1 MMDAMTTQQYEAFSQ
16 AGTKVRMKHDPSQV
30 GECTG
35 KADDEDGDFL
45 VQVSF
50 NGKRPDWF
58 IADQLELLEEEV
70 EDDITRIRTGRIDTI
85 DTLKRAFARIQLG
98 GKMSEIFYSMD
109 TTHTEFMPHQ
119 FKPVLAM
126 LDSPSQGLLIA
137 DEVGLGK
144 TIEAGLIWT
153 ELRFRKQAR
162 RLLVVCP
169 AMLTEKWQY
178 ELRYRFGTAGTITDA
193 AGLLKIL
200 EHPDQMT
207 VDNQCIICS
216 LQGIRPPNE
225 WEKEESSSP
234 AARLA
239 RRLNEMSVE
248 DSAFDMTI
256 IDEAHYLRNPET
268 ASATLGNLLRR
279 VSDHIA
285 LLTAT
290 PVNTSNR
297 DLHSLVKLAD
307 PDQFQ
312 FAEQFQ
318 EILEA
323 NRPLIQASNAL
334 KILTSTYGE
343 VLEHLSEAQQH
354 WVLRRSEQLQEL
366 IEDLEECDL
375 SQTPTSSQRIRLRER
390 VERLNLL
397 SHIITRTRKREV
409 MVNRATRQARHY
421 SVPMSQ
427 QEQSAY
433 EITTEAIAKY
443 AEINNSPEGFL
454 LAMPQRQMSSCI
466 YAAVEHWL
474 HESGQSND
482 INGQIWEDTGQ
493 DSTVDAEKTSRL
505 IDHIGRHISGKIDLD
520 GLRQN
525 DSKYSQLKSSLSDF
539 LMLYPD
545 EKVIVFSYFKK
556 TLRYLNDRLREEGI
570 RSVVV
575 HGGLD
580 KKAIIDEFR
589 NNTTQ
594 QILLSS
600 EVASEGVDLQ
610 FMRFIVNYDLPWNPM
625 KVEQRIGRLDRIG
638 QKSPKINI
646 LSLVYKD
653 TIDDKI
659 LNRLFIR
666 LNLFEN
672 ALGGAEDILGDS
684 ISVMSKRL
692 LSGRLNAAQQR
703 AQIEQTA
710 DAIEQRRRDEEII
723 DESSA
728 SLVGLGDYI
737 QAQVD
742 DAHNSN
748 RKISDEDLVEYISD
762 FLDKYANGHILNN
775 SFKDH
780 LFTIKLPAKTA
791 LDFDDFTKREK
802 LTISRLSTGH
812 EKTFIINNQ
821 VASGDTQRYEI
832 INQFHPFI
840 KYICHK
846 ISQEEPHAP
855 LLALKVAS
863 ETLPFLTKGGIFAF
877 KVENWSF
884 SGSKEED
891 FVRSAFV
898 NCNNLKGVSGHDASE
913 IIGCIRT
920 HAEDWLEAATQLE
933 NDNKIRNSID
943 SVEKLLARE
952 YRKELKDKKS
962 ENNDR
967 VRIQEDSIK
976 KSHEIKREQF
986 EQAIRNN
993 IESAQY
999 VRMTRGQIK
1008 KLDTQTSMLM
1018 ERLNNKKLIKA
1029 QKEAVAIG
1037 ILKVE

>member
-1 MMDAMTTQQYEAFSQ
+1 MMDSMTIQQHEALSQ
-16 AGTKVRMKHDPSQV
+16 AGTKVRMKFDPSQI

-35 KADDEDGDFL
+35 KADDDDGDFV

-58 IADQLELLEEEV
+58 IADQLELLEEEI

-193 AGLLKIL
+193 AGLLEIL
-200 EHPDQMT
+200 EHPDQVT

-216 LQGIRPPNE
+216 LQGIRPPGE
-225 WEKEESSSP
+225 WEKAETSSP

-248 DSAFDMTI
+248 DPVFDMTI

-290 PVNTSNR
+290 PVNTRNR

-318 EILEA
+318 SILEA
-323 NRPLIQASNAL
+323 NQPVVKASNAL
-334 KILTSTYGE
+334 KLQASTYGD
-343 VLEHLSEAQQH
+343 VLDHLADAQHH
-354 WVLRRSEQLQEL
+354 WVLKRSEQLQEL
-366 IEDLEECDL
+366 IKELEGHDLTT
-375 SQTPTSSQRIRLRER
+375 TPNSSQRIRLRER

-409 MVNRATRQARHY
+409 MVNRATREANHLA
-421 SVPMSQ
+421 VPMSQ
-427 QEQSAY
+427 EEKTAY
-433 EITTEAIAKY
+433 DIATDAIARY
-443 AEINNSPEGFL
+443 AEENGSPEGFL

-466 YAAVEHWL
+466 YAAVDHWL
-474 HESGQSND
+474 NTSGLVEGD
-482 INGQIWEDTGQ
+482 DGQFYEDTGE
-493 DSTVDAEKTSRL
+493 DGRVLPESSSRL
-505 IDHIGRHISGKIDLD
+505 IGHIGRQMAGKVNMNA
-520 GLRQN
+520 LRSS
-525 DSKYSQLKSSLSDF
+525 DSKYARLLDALSKFLKRH
-539 LMLYPD
+539 PD

-556 TLRYLNDRLREEGI
+556 TLSYLNSRLKEDGI
-570 RSVVV
+570 HSVIVQ
-575 HGGLD
+575 GGQD

-589 NNTTQ
+589 SSNTQ
-594 QILLSS
+594 QVLLSS

-610 FMRFIVNYDLPWNPM
+610 FMRFIINYDLPWNPM
-625 KVEQRIGRLDRIG
+625 KVEQRIGRIDRIG

-646 LSLVYKD
+646 LSFVYKD
-653 TIDDKI
+653 TIDEKI
-659 LNRLFIR
+659 LSRLFDR

-672 ALGGAEDILGDS
+672 ALGGAENILGDS
-684 ISVMSKRL
+684 ISKMSHKL
-692 LSGRLNAAQQR
+692 LSGKLTPAQQQ

-710 DAIEQRRRDEEII
+710 DAIEQRRRDEEIV
-723 DESSA
+723 DESSS
-728 SLVGLGDYI
+728 SLVALGDYI
-737 QAQVD
+737 QSQVT

-748 RKISDEDLVEYISD
+748 RKISDEDLVEYITD
-762 FLDKYANGHILNN
+762 FLDRQAPGHTIKNLA
-775 SFKDH
+775 KDH
-780 LFTIKLPAKTA
+780 QFTIKLPPKIAI
-791 LDFDDFTKREK
+791 DFGDFIRKEK
-802 LTISRLSTGH
+802 LTPSRLSTGH
-812 EKTFIINNQ
+812 EKIFIINNQ
-821 VASGDTQRYEI
+821 VASGSKQKHEI

-840 KYICHK
+840 KYISQK
-846 ISQEEPHAP
+846 SLQEEPHAP
-855 LLALKVAS
+855 LLALKVNAS
-863 ETLPFLTKGGIFAF
+863 NTPLLEAGGIYAF

-891 FVRSAFV
+891 FIRSSFV
-898 NCNNLKGVSGHDASE
+898 NCNTFLEVSGNDASE
-913 IIGCIRT
+913 IMGCIRT
-920 HAEDWLEAATQLE
+920 HASDWLEAPTQLGSDE
-933 NDNKIRNSID
+933 KIRQGIET
-943 SVEKLLARE
+943 VEKLLARE
-952 YRKELKDKKS
+952 YRKELKEKQS

-967 VRIQEDSIK
+967 ITIQEDSIR
-976 KSHEIKREQF
+976 KSDERKRSQL
-986 EQAIRNN
+986 EQAISNN
-993 IESAQY
+993 TGNSRYIK
-999 VRMTRGQIK
+999 MTQGRLK
-1008 KLDTQTSMLM
+1008 SLKNQTEMLL
-1018 ERLNNKKLIKA
+1018 EKINKKKNIKDS
-1029 QKEAVAIG
+1029 KEPVAIG

>member
-1 MMDAMTTQQYEAFSQ
+1 MTTQQQEALSQ
-16 AGTKVRMKHDPSQV
+16 AGTKVRMKYDPSQI

-35 KADDEDGDFL
+35 KADDDDGDFL

-193 AGLLKIL
+193 AGLLEIL
-200 EHPDQMT
+200 EHPDQLT

-216 LQGIRPPNE
+216 LQGIRPPSE
-225 WEKEESSSP
+225 WEKAETSSP

-248 DSAFDMTI
+248 DPVFDMTI

-297 DLHSLVKLAD
+297 DLHSLVRLAD

-312 FAEQFQ
+312 FADQFQ
-318 EILEA
+318 SILEA
-323 NRPLIQASNAL
+323 NRPLVKASNAL
-334 KILTSTYGE
+334 KLQASTYGN
-343 VLEHLSEAQQH
+343 VLEHLTDAQQH

-366 IEDLEECDL
+366 IEELEGYDL
-375 SQTPTSSQRIRLRER
+375 STTPNSSQRIRLRER
-390 VERLNLL
+390 IERLNLL

-409 MVNRATRQARHY
+409 MVNRATREAKHLE
-421 SVPMSQ
+421 VPMSPE
-427 QEQSAY
+427 EQSAY
-433 EITTEAIAKY
+433 DIATEAIARY
-443 AEINNSPEGFL
+443 AEENDSPEGFL

-466 YAAVEHWL
+466 FAAVDHWL
-474 HESGQSND
+474 NTSGLVEGD
-482 INGQIWEDTGQ
+482 NGQFYEDTGE
-493 DSTVDAEKTSRL
+493 DGRVLPESSSRL
-505 IDHIGRHISGKIDLD
+505 IGHIGRHIAGKVDLSA
-520 GLRQN
+520 LRIN
-525 DSKYSQLKSSLSDF
+525 DSKYAQLIEALSAF
-539 LMLYPD
+539 LKRHSD

-556 TLRYLNDRLREEGI
+556 TLSYLNSRLKEDGI
-570 RSVVV
+570 RSVIVQ
-575 HGGLD
+575 GGQD

-589 NNTTQ
+589 NSRTQ
-594 QILLSS
+594 QVLLSS

-610 FMRFIVNYDLPWNPM
+610 FMRFIINYDLPWNPM
-625 KVEQRIGRLDRIG
+625 KVEQRIGRIDRIG

-646 LSLVYKD
+646 FSFVYKD

-659 LNRLFIR
+659 LNRLFDR

-692 LSGRLNAAQQR
+692 LSGKLTPAQQQ

-710 DAIEQRRRDEEII
+710 DAIEQRRRDEEIV
-723 DESSA
+723 DESSS
-728 SLVGLGDYI
+728 SLVALGDYI
-737 QAQVD
+737 QSQVTE
-742 DAHNSN
+742 AHSSN
-748 RKISDEDLVEYISD
+748 RKISDEDLIEYITD
-762 FLDKYANGHILNN
+762 FLDRYAPGHTINN
-775 SFKDH
+775 SERDH
-780 LFTIKLPAKTA
+780 QFSIRLPANIA
-791 LDFDDFTKREK
+791 IDFGDFTRKEK
-802 LTISRLSTGH
+802 LTPSRLSTGH
-812 EKTFIINNQ
+812 EKSFIINNQ
-821 VASGDTQRYEI
+821 VASGSTQKYELV
-832 INQFHPFI
+832 NQFHPFI
-840 KYICHK
+840 KYICQK
-846 ISQEEPHAP
+846 ISQEEPHTP
-855 LLALKVAS
+855 LLALKADAS
-863 ETLPFLTKGGIFAF
+863 NIPVLKGGGIYAF
-877 KVENWSF
+877 KIENWSF
-884 SGSKEED
+884 LGSKEED

-898 NCNNLKGVSGHDASE
+898 NCNTLDEVSGNEASE
-913 IIGCIRT
+913 IMGCIRT
-920 HAEDWLEAATQLE
+920 HAEDWLEAPTQL
-933 NDNKIRNSID
+933 DCDDKIRHSID
-943 SVEKLLARE
+943 TVEKLLARE
-952 YRKELKDKKS
+952 YRKELKEKQS

-967 VRIQEDSIK
+967 VRIQEDSVR
-976 KSHEIKREQF
+976 KSHQRKRSQL
-986 EQAIRNN
+986 EQAISNN
-993 IESAQY
+993 MGNDRYIK
-999 VRMTRGQIK
+999 MTRGRLK
-1008 KLDTQTSMLM
+1008 SLKNQTEMLM
-1018 ERLNNKKLIKA
+1018 EKINNKKHIKDC
-1029 QKEAVAIG
+1029 KEPVAVG